1 MQSIIR
7 ELWKSKMK
15 NNIEEI
21 NKFVDTYNLLKF
33 SKKNINNLNRSQ
45 QDWNSNSL
53 PTKKL

>member
-33 SKKNINNLNRSQ
+33 SKRNINNLNRSQ